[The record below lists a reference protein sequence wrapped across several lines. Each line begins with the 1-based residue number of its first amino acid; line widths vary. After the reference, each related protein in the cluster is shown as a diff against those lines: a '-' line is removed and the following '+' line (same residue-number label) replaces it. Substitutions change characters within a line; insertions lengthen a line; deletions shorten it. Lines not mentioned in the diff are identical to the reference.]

1 VKLCL
6 HGNSLRFRLNRSDVE
21 QFRQYQQ
28 PSKRNVNSR
37 KAGSIKIAAALSLK
51 PSSRN
56 VNEDLKFPREP
67 IIPRQARSRATPA
80 PPPLAIAYRRL
91 LCETNSFEQLLET
104 RVFMK
109 IVETAVDPQK

>member
-37 KAGSIKIAAALSLK
+37 KAGSIKIAATLSLK

-67 IIPRQARSRATPA
+67 IIPRQARSRDPGAPA
-80 PPPLAIAYRRL
+80 ISNRL
-91 LCETNSFEQLLET
+91 QEI
-104 RVFMK
+104 
-109 IVETAVDPQK
+109 IV